1 MNINVGSLYA
11 HPSGQTDLRI
21 VHIDLDR
28 SIVFFIRIFPGRK
41 TKHGLEFSSID
52 KFKNDF
58 ESWVPLKEKYLI
70 DKPEDEITPTDKFK
84 RDQRYEIIRSA
95 IETPEFLYPRMR
107 RKILKEILLN
117 EKRKKLEYE
126 KKIRE
131 GYLPKDFFSRSSIF
145 EWIMSW
151 FIGGMSKNS
160 LVTNYENSGGPGV
173 IREPLK
179 DKRGRPR
186 KVFSKN
192 EINVNASIRAIMD
205 RSVKKYYGQKPENS
219 LLDAYYEMIA
229 FEFIETPKIPSYN
242 QFRDFYYYGNLKEEV
257 DKARAGE
264 VVYEKDK
271 RPLSGTVR
279 DRTFGIGSEF
289 QIDNTKDDTHAV
301 SIEIGNAYI
310 GRLTLYLVVDV
321 FSGMIVGVSLLPE
334 NASYRAACLAL
345 ENAGSNK
352 VEFCRSLGIKE
363 HEMVYEDW
371 PCEGLCQM
379 LRGDKA
385 ELFSHKADSLTN
397 NLKINVEL
405 TPSKRPDLKSLVERA
420 IGIFMKDLKKV
431 LYKHG
436 LVNKGTRIDKDTRK
450 EAILNMND
458 ILYIIVKAILH
469 YNKFQPLTDYPL
481 TEEMV
486 AAKVPRTPL
495 GIWTWAAAN
504 GLSSLN
510 HFDRDVLARNL
521 LEQKSGVSYYE
532 DGFYFNKKY
541 WVPTTETGK
550 RVWKNLLAN
559 KPYKATIS
567 FDPLFIEKTY
577 LYHNKQFYPL
587 QLRQH
592 QLPFKSHIEM
602 NATMEEFNVQ
612 DKSRVDEMTQHKAQT
627 IRDQNKKVAEA
638 VARQAGAK
646 RTVNTKAT
654 RQNRE
659 KEKMLFRE
667 NLRNKKSKVGST
679 PTPVSK
685 IKSGLPSRLK
695 TLKKLC

>member
-70 DKPEDEITPTDKFK
+70 DKPEDEITLTDKLK
-84 RDQRYEIIRSA
+84 RDQRYEIIRPA
-95 IETPEFLYPRMR
+95 VETPEFLYPRMR
-107 RKILKEILLN
+107 RKIIKEILLN
-117 EKRKKLEYE
+117 EKRKRLEYE
-126 KKIRE
+126 KK
-131 GYLPKDFFSRSSIF
+131 GDDSLPKNYFSRSSIF
-145 EWIMSW
+145 AWVMSW
-151 FIGGMSKNS
+151 FIGGMSRNS

-205 RSVKKYYGQKPENS
+205 RSVKKYYGQKPESS

-310 GRLTLYLVVDV
+310 GRLTLYIVVDV

-345 ENAGSNK
+345 ENAGSDK
-352 VEFCRSLGIKE
+352 VKFCRSLGIGE
-363 HEMVYEDW
+363 DEMVYEDW
-371 PCEGLCQM
+371 PCNTLCQM

-385 ELFSHKADSLTN
+385 ELFSYKADSLTN

-405 TPSKRPDLKSLVERA
+405 TPSRRPDLKSLVERA
-420 IGIFMKDLKKV
+420 IGIFMKELKKV
-431 LYKHG
+431 LLKHG

-450 EAILNMND
+450 EAVLNMND
-458 ILYIIVKAILH
+458 ILYIIVKEILH
-469 YNKFQPLTDYPL
+469 YNKHHDLKDYPL
-481 TEEMV
+481 TDEMV
-486 AAKVPRTPL
+486 AARVRRTPL
-495 GIWTWAAAN
+495 GIWTWAASN

-510 HFDRDVLARNL
+510 QFDQETLARNL
-521 LEQKSGVSYYE
+521 LEQNTEVSYYE

-541 WVPTTETGK
+541 WVPTTEAGK
-550 RVWKNLLAN
+550 RIWQNMLAT
-559 KPYKATIS
+559 KPGKATIS

-577 LYHNKQFYPL
+577 LYHNRKFYPL
-587 QLRQH
+587 RLRQY
-592 QLPFKSHIEM
+592 QLPFKSLIEM
-602 NATMEEFNVQ
+602 NAVLEEFDVE
-612 DKSRVDEMTQHKAQT
+612 DKSRVDEKTQHKAQT
-627 IRDQNKKVAEA
+627 IRDQNKRVREA
-638 VARQAGAK
+638 VARKTSVKGNVDIK
-646 RTVNTKAT
+646 NTRK
-654 RQNRE
+654 NRE
-659 KEKMLFRE
+659 KAKASFRQ
-667 NLRNKKSKVGST
+667 NLRNAKSEVAKVQSAA
-679 PTPVSK
+679 SK
-685 IKSGLPSRLK
+685 AKSGLPSHIK
-695 TLKKLC
+695 TLKKLS